1 MHESAADDWES
12 LLQSVDSLRIRIGK
26 IKTRDVNSSATR
38 SLCKD
43 IVQRYFRLVRHELIS
58 DGIDLSDLDGSMQ
71 DLMQLTSGRNRRTS
85 YLLVLRRIEK
95 GSRTLSAEREL
106 RIGEA
111 AFAKKNPPSDLQPN
125 NAAVLDTLRKL
136 VPVAALSYEQAL
148 LDLHDGVRVSYRGT
162 ATELRETL
170 REVLDH
176 LAPNETV
183 MSSPGFRLEQ
193 GQMRPTMKQKAR
205 FILKAR
211 GLQENERRAI
221 EDSVSTITRSIY
233 ERASASVHTPATK
246 REVSQLKEYIDAV
259 LGDILEVR

>member
-1 MHESAADDWES
+1 MYESAADDWES
-12 LLQSVDSLRIRIGK
+12 LLQDVESLRIQISK
-26 IKTRDVNSSATR
+26 VKTRNVNSSITR
-38 SLCKD
+38 ALCKD
-43 IVQRYFRLVRHELIS
+43 IVHRYFRIARHELIS
-58 DGIDLSDLDGSMQ
+58 YGIDPKDFDGSMQ
-71 DLMQLTSGRNRRTS
+71 DLMQLTSGLNRRTS
-85 YLLVLRRIEK
+85 YLSVIKRIEK
-95 GSRTLSAEREL
+95 GYRVLDAEREL
-106 RIGEA
+106 RMGEA
-111 AFAKKNPPSDLQPN
+111 AFAKKNPPSELQPN
-125 NAAVLDTLRKL
+125 EVGVLDTLRKL

-148 LDLHDGVRVSYRGT
+148 LDLHDRVRVSYRGT

-183 MSSPGFRLEQ
+183 IGTPGFRLEQ
-193 GQMRPTMKQKAR
+193 GQMRPTMKQKTR

-233 ERASASVHTPATK
+233 ERASASVHTPATR
-246 REVSQLKEYIDAV
+246 REVSQLKGYIDVV